1 MWSNVRSHRVEDTG
15 AAILHR
21 STAAVAGD
29 VAHGIAA
36 AAARFDGTAAA
47 AAAAAAPARAG
58 RKASPGRVAARVAAG
73 GSTFVVGAAVVD
85 VVALVAVVHDRGP
98 SSNPSSKPRVDDTA
112 TRSAAKAGM
121 LVAAMDEREASPLA
135 QHLVAAAPGDSL
147 DREVVFARVR
157 AGLVAEPS
165 APQTVGRFVIERRLG
180 AGAMGTVYAA
190 RDPELD
196 RLVAIKLLHDR
207 DADAR
212 LRKEAKLLAQLR
224 HPNVVRVFELGSAGD
239 RAFVVMELVEG
250 GDLGA
255 WLRQQRRSWQEVVAV
270 FVAAGRGLAAAHAA
284 GTIHRDFKPENVL
297 FGTGGSR
304 REGAEVKVADFG
316 LARQRAR
323 AVAAER
329 AATGEGAV
337 GTPAYMAPEVLAGDA
352 ATPHSDQFS
361 FCVALWEALW
371 GERVGGAR
379 ATFALPPRASG
390 RVPPRLRL
398 ILERGIAVRPVS
410 RWRDMDALIDALSRT
425 LRPRRW
431 PALFGIGAVAVTGV
445 VALMGPPVRSS
456 CPPLALEPVWRDTVR
471 DAVAARLD
479 RGVDEHASSGRYVV
493 ARLDA
498 RVAALQQR
506 RQVACNVAQRD
517 DQSGEALTA
526 CLDRAELEL
535 AVAVDELLAAQG
547 DALTRVAALVPDAG
561 TVTVCD
567 DSEQL
572 AREVVLPAEQR
583 PRQLELLRALHH
595 AAAQAAVGG
604 PAAAREAAAAVVEQ
618 AVALGHPPTLAAALI
633 ERARLQHADGEDE
646 RAIATLREAV
656 LAAERGG
663 ADNLRA
669 SAMALLARRLA
680 DRGDFDAARDAS
692 DQADALLQ
700 RLASPPAA
708 LAASSALRRAHIEGL
723 AQGPAA
729 AVPHYEAALAAAR
742 GGGEEEIDALLDALS
757 GLGVAEFDLS
767 RLESARAH
775 LGEAA
780 TLLAARFGEQHP
792 DYGRVLASLAACD
805 FRSGNLDDAEVGFRK
820 ALAIRA
826 RDLPAD
832 AIGLVPLRTNL
843 ALVAFSRGQWREAA
857 DELAAVLAIRER
869 VLGPEDPGIAGVL
882 VNLSLAQARLGQLG
896 AAVASAERAL
906 ALRQSLVG
914 PDHPSTGSAWH
925 TLAVAQARR
934 GQTDAAEA
942 AYRRAL
948 AIADRVPGAPDRY
961 DSLLGLAELL
971 LDSPRARELPT
982 LLEGEAARCSEA
994 GAPSPVCAGLDF
1006 ALARALPPGERARA
1020 IGVAESARARL
1031 GERTGDPL
1039 AAALDGWLQAHGG
1052 NRRSR

>member
-1 MWSNVRSHRVEDTG
+1 
-15 AAILHR
+15 
-21 STAAVAGD
+21 
-29 VAHGIAA
+29 
-36 AAARFDGTAAA
+36 
-47 AAAAAAPARAG
+47 
-58 RKASPGRVAARVAAG
+58 
-73 GSTFVVGAAVVD
+73 
-85 VVALVAVVHDRGP
+85 
-98 SSNPSSKPRVDDTA
+98 
-112 TRSAAKAGM
+112 
-121 LVAAMDEREASPLA
+121 MDEREASPLA

-157 AGLVAEPS
+157 AGLVAEPT
-165 APQTVGRFVIERRLG
+165 APRTVGRFVIERRLG

-255 WLRQQRRSWQEVVAV
+255 WLRQQPRRWQQVVAV

-297 FGTGGSR
+297 FGTAGAQP
-304 REGAEVKVADFG
+304 EPAEVKVADFG

-323 AVAAER
+323 VAAGAEL
-329 AATGEGAV
+329 AATGDGAV
-337 GTPAYMAPEVLAGDA
+337 GTPAYMAPEVLTGDA

-371 GERVGGAR
+371 GERVGGTR
-379 ATFALPPRASG
+379 ATFALPPPASG

-398 ILERGIAVRPVS
+398 ILERGMQVRPAS
-410 RWRDMDALIDALSRT
+410 RWRDMDALLEALSRT

-431 PALFGIGAVAVTGV
+431 PVLGGVGAFATASV
-445 VALMGPPVRSS
+445 VAMVSPPARTV
-456 CPPLALEPVWRDTVR
+456 CPELALEPAWRDTVR

-479 RGVDEHASSGRYVV
+479 RGGEEAAAGGRYVV

-498 RVAALQQR
+498 RVGALQQR
-506 RQVACNVAQRD
+506 RQVACNVARRD
-517 DQSGEALTA
+517 DAGSEALTG

-535 AVAVDELLAAQG
+535 AVAVDELLSAPP
-547 DALTRVAALVPDAG
+547 DAITRVAALVPDAG
-561 TVTVCD
+561 TVTACD
-567 DSEQL
+567 DAEQL
-572 AREVVLPAEQR
+572 AREAVLPAEQR

-595 AAAQAAVGG
+595 AAAQAAVHG
-604 PAAAREAAAAVVEQ
+604 PAAARDATAAVVEQ

-656 LAAERGG
+656 ITAERGG

-669 SAMALLARRLA
+669 SAMGLLARRLA
-680 DRGDFDAARDAS
+680 DRGDFDGARDAS
-692 DQADALLQ
+692 AQADALLQ
-700 RLASPPAA
+700 RLASPPAS
-708 LAASSALRRAHIEGL
+708 LAAASALRLAHIEGL

-742 GGGEEEIDALLDALS
+742 AGGEEEIDALLDALS
-757 GLGVAEFDLS
+757 GMGVAEFELS
-767 RLESARAH
+767 RLDAARAH

-826 RDLPAD
+826 RDLPPD
-832 AIGLVPLRTNL
+832 AVGLVPLRTNL
-843 ALVAFSRGQWREAA
+843 ALIAFSRGRWREAA
-857 DELAAVLAIRER
+857 DELGAVLAIRER
-869 VLGPEDPGIAGVL
+869 ALGPEDPGIAGVL
-882 VNLSLAQARLGQLG
+882 VNLSLAQARLGELD
-896 AAVASAERAL
+896 AAVASAQRAL

-925 TLAVAQARR
+925 TLAQAQARR
-934 GQTDAAEA
+934 GQTEAAEA
-942 AYRRAL
+942 AFRRAL
-948 AIADRVPGAPDRY
+948 AIADAVPGAPDRY

-971 LDSPRARELPT
+971 RTTQRGDELPA
-982 LLEGEAARCSEA
+982 LLDGQAPRCTAA
-994 GAPSPVCAGLDF
+994 GAPPPVCAGLDF
-1006 ALARALPPGERARA
+1006 TLARALPPAERMRA
-1020 IGVAESARARL
+1020 LGLVESARARL
-1031 GERTGDPL
+1031 GDRTDEPIAAELDAWL
-1039 AAALDGWLQAHGG
+1039 AEHGG
-1052 NRRSR
+1052 VRAKPTNPGP